1 MTGGESEVLVCPIGT
16 TLAYFIPYY
25 TTLFYTTSY
34 HFILCNPYLPH
45 RPHSKLIIQNFYF
58 RAYILDTILFKDAHY
73 LLFFYCR
80 FLLLLWYIVPFL
92 FCSTYFT
99 PTPLNITPYSLAIHY
114 NHTLLPLWQFG
125 TIIINFQMKFW
136 DIAHSVIRPE

>member
-1 MTGGESEVLVCPIGT
+1 MSDRHHTCPFYAIFT
-16 TLAYFIPYY
+16 IPCYF
-25 TTLFYTTSY
+25 TLFYA
-34 HFILCNPYLPH
+34 ILPYLPY
-45 RPHSKLIIQNFYF
+45 PHHPPLNLVIQTLENFHF
-58 RAYILDTILFKDAHY
+58 RAYILDTILFKDTHY

-136 DIAHSVIRPE
+136 SIVHCITHPE